1 MNYVKGF
8 RFHPTDAEAIELL
21 WEKLQ
26 LDRDSFVQLGDSLV
40 PVITQL
46 NDICKFEP
54 AELPGRSELV
64 SGDNVWYFFCSP
76 RYKYRNSKRKNRV
89 TKQGYWNPTGKSRT
103 IVTTCDGKKITG
115 TRQALVFYKGRV
127 CVKNKKAN
135 KTLWVMHEFEL
146 TLNLPNQKSLILCK
160 LKKKYGKINVSIGE
174 EEQSNQYLPSSNLEN
189 HCTNNGIPK
198 EQLNSTEPVA
208 FSEYSGIQ
216 SELVNTEQTVDE
228 FVDSLLIKND
238 EFYSNQPYFAHDK
251 QDPKVYSDFQI
262 YNANTDIPKNQEGF
276 SDLTY
281 QKLRTPNDRVWTMN
295 EVGSSSGLVANDPSY
310 SNGDNNQHDTSF
322 AEQGSSL
329 AFENHVLVD
338 SISMGGSGF
347 DEFLHNGL
355 FMAELSPLPEPP
367 KNPDEVQNHQFSTN
381 EQDEFCNSIF
391 IATD

>member
-26 LDRDSFVQLGDSLV
+26 LDRDSFVQLGDSLI

-146 TLNLPNQKSLILCK
+146 NLNLPNQKSLILCK
-160 LKKKYGKINVSIGE
+160 LKKKYGKVNVSIGE
-174 EEQSNQYLPSSNLEN
+174 EEQSNQYLPSSKLEN

-216 SELVNTEQTVDE
+216 SELVNNEQTVDE

-238 EFYSNQPYFAHDK
+238 EFYSNHPYFVHDK
-251 QDPKVYSDFQI
+251 QD
-262 YNANTDIPKNQEGF
+262 PKNQEGF

-295 EVGSSSGLVANDPSY
+295 EVGSSSGLVANDPSSY

-338 SISMGGSGF
+338 SISM
-347 DEFLHNGL
+347 
-355 FMAELSPLPEPP
+355 
-367 KNPDEVQNHQFSTN
+367 NHLKTQRRFKIISLAPMNRMSFGIQFSSLLIKLKIILKSSHARNPT
-381 EQDEFCNSIF
+381 
-391 IATD
+391 

>member
-216 SELVNTEQTVDE
+216 SELVNNEQTVDE

-238 EFYSNQPYFAHDK
+238 EFYFVHDR
-251 QDPKVYSDFQI
+251 QD
-262 YNANTDIPKNQEGF
+262 PKNQEGF

-338 SISMGGSGF
+338 SISM
-347 DEFLHNGL
+347 
-355 FMAELSPLPEPP
+355 
-367 KNPDEVQNHQFSTN
+367 
-381 EQDEFCNSIF
+381 
-391 IATD
+391 